1 MMINGQ
7 LGDLDGFRGC
17 LFWDIPVSGT
27 ACESF
32 SHSVRL
38 WKRLAPTEVEEL
50 MEILKVPFSPDKD
63 IVPSDSKARVQEHG
77 KLADSN
83 NDKNEWS
90 VLSQLLP
97 RPF

>member
-1 MMINGQ
+1 
-7 LGDLDGFRGC
+7 
-17 LFWDIPVSGT
+17 
-27 ACESF
+27 
-32 SHSVRL
+32 
-38 WKRLAPTEVEEL
+38 

-63 IVPSDSKARVQEHG
+63 IVPSDSKAGVQEHG